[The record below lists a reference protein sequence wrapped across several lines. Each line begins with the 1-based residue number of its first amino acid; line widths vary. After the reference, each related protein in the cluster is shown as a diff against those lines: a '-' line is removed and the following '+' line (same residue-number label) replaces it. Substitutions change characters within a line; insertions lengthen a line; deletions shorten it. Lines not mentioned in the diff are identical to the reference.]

1 MSTKKKTT
9 KKTTSTST
17 STSTSK
23 SSKKKVKKK
32 ASTEVDTKVKK
43 KRMTKA
49 EREAKEEADKLKEK
63 WNELNAL
70 SEGQPAKKYKLSED
84 FETNIAIDHPKMGW
98 GYVLNSQNNRIE
110 VLFEEGIKVLI
121 SNYKG

>member
-1 MSTKKKTT
+1 MLYLFDKHHVITREVIMAEKKKTT
-9 KKTTSTST
+9 KKASADSST
-17 STSTSK
+17 K
-23 SSKKKVKKK
+23 
-32 ASTEVDTKVKK
+32 KVKK

-49 EREAKEEADKLKEK
+49 EREAKEEADRLKEK
-63 WNELNAL
+63 WNELNTL

-84 FETNIAIDHPKMGW
+84 FEPNMAIDHPKMGW
-98 GYVLNSQNNRIE
+98 GYVLSSQNNRIE

>member
-1 MSTKKKTT
+1 MSAKKKTT
-9 KKTTSTST
+9 KKATAT
-17 STSTSK
+17 
-23 SSKKKVKKK
+23 SKKKVKKK
-32 ASTEVDTKVKK
+32 ASTDAGKKVKK

-49 EREAKEEADKLKEK
+49 EREAKEEADRLKEK

-70 SEGQPAKKYKLSED
+70 SEGQPAKKYKLSEE
-84 FETNIAIDHPKMGW
+84 FEPNMAIDHPKMGW
-98 GYVLNSQNNRIE
+98 GYVLSSQNNRIE

>member
-1 MSTKKKTT
+1 MSEELETKAE
-9 KKTTSTST
+9 TS
-17 STSTSK
+17 
-23 SSKKKVKKK
+23 KKK
-32 ASTEVDTKVKK
+32 ASKKATAEAAPKVKK

-49 EREAKEEADKLKEK
+49 EREANEEAERLKEK

-70 SEGQPAKKYKLSED
+70 SEGQPAKKYKLSEE
-84 FETNIAIDHPKMGW
+84 FEPNMAIDHPKMGW
-98 GYVLNSQNNRIE
+98 GYVLSSQNNRIE

>member
-1 MSTKKKTT
+1 MSAKKKVTKKA
-9 KKTTSTST
+9 TSDT
-17 STSTSK
+17 
-23 SSKKKVKKK
+23 SKKKVKKA
-32 ASTEVDTKVKK
+32 ASAEAGAKTKK

-49 EREAKEEADKLKEK
+49 EREAKEEADRLKEK
-63 WNELNAL
+63 WSELNSL

-84 FETNIAIDHPKMGW
+84 FEPNMAIDHPKMGW
-98 GYVLNSQNNRIE
+98 GYVLSSQNNRIE